1 MQTHHRKAFSLIELV
16 FIILIVGI
24 IAATALPKFISISN
38 DAHVTKLQAFAGT
51 LNRSVGP
58 SMWSGVQRRE
68 PDQNGILGT
77 SINYAFITEE
87 VEVDAIPIEFIGL
100 GAPASIHLAPCMA
113 SANIVPDIGDPI
125 GGLTAGKVAG
135 TSSIGNTTY
144 ALGCIDG
151 GISSSPR
158 FYLYD
163 ETTLVV
169 VY

>member
-1 MQTHHRKAFSLIELV
+1 MRINNQKAFSLLELIFV
-16 FIILIVGI
+16 IIISGILAAVALPRFVGI
-24 IAATALPKFISISN
+24 AD
-38 DAHVTKLQAFAGT
+38 DAHIAKLEAFIGT

-58 SMWSGVQRRE
+58 MLWSNVQRQE
-68 PDQNGILGT
+68 PEQNGALST
-77 SINYAFITEE
+77 STNFNAIQEGSE
-87 VEVDAIPIEFIGL
+87 VETIPNEFMGL
-100 GAPASIHLAPCMA
+100 GSPATISLVNCME
-113 SANIVPDIGDPI
+113 SNNTVPEIGGPV

-151 GISSSPR
+151 SISSSPK

-163 ETTLVV
+163 EGAGKI